1 MGITLSSPISSPLS
15 LLVAATVAV
24 VAVPVDFGEE
34 DNGNVV
40 VDVVVGYNDGMIG
53 KLGVVDA
60 GSIIRSKSDLSIRPS
75 GPVPITFDRLIL
87 FSFPILRTDG
97 EVSTLDDGLLLFVI
111 VVDVVDTV
119 VSYPVSLLMEYF
131 APTSGILSLSCTSST
146 LFNDDDDDDDVVL
159 GGVLVL
165 DCCMTGTVA
174 SSSLLLNDEDDALFE
189 SAFVAVVV
197 GAIYSN
203 GCPTRITSPTFPQS
217 NDTIPSYRLVIST
230 DALSLCT
237 SQTRS
242 N

>member
-1 MGITLSSPISSPLS
+1 MGITLSSPISSPPLA

-24 VAVPVDFGEE
+24 VAAPVDFGEE
-34 DNGNVV
+34 DDGNAVVDVV
-40 VDVVVGYNDGMIG
+40 VVVVGYNDGMIG

-60 GSIIRSKSDLSIRPS
+60 GSIILNKSDLSIRPS

-119 VSYPVSLLMEYF
+119 ASYPVSLPMEYL

-146 LFNDDDDDDDVVL
+146 LFNDDDDVVL

-165 DCCMTGTVA
+165 DWCMTGTVA

-189 SAFVAVVV
+189 SAFVVV

-217 NDTIPSYRLVIST
+217 NDTIPSYLLVMST